1 MSEIGMGE
9 ADGDAASDDPV
20 TPSRTAALAG
30 TTGVP
35 GLALITMFRLKLP
48 GARDQRG
55 VTTVEYIFG
64 ALIGIA
70 IVGCIAALFTT
81 GVLNDMA
88 EGVMKWIFGQ
98 RPKIGG

>member
-1 MSEIGMGE
+1 M
-9 ADGDAASDDPV
+9 AQVATQDDPDHTVDELV
-20 TPSRTAALAG
+20 TGGRSAARCAGPVAMPARLA
-30 TTGVP
+30 
-35 GLALITMFRLKLP
+35 IRMFP
-48 GARDQRG
+48 PASCAARSQRG

-81 GVLNDMA
+81 GVLNDVA

-98 RPKIGG
+98 RPKTGG